1 MAADKGKGGAV
12 NYDDMKAKLKEF
24 LSGYHKV
31 NDRGQKEFVYARQ
44 ITDISHREQV
54 IVLKA
59 FRGPQ
64 FLVHLLSR
72 SDLNGPT

>member
-1 MAADKGKGGAV
+1 MAEKGKGGAV

-24 LSGYHKV
+24 LAGYHKV

-54 IVLKA
+54 CS
-59 FRGPQ
+59 
-64 FLVHLLSR
+64 LLLTVCSTFDINR
-72 SDLNGPT
+72 QWAQI

>member
-1 MAADKGKGGAV
+1 MAADKGKVGAV

-54 IVLKA
+54 TVEGLL
-59 FRGPQ
+59 GPQ
-64 FLVHLLSR
+64 ILAIYIRCYFAFEE
-72 SDLNGPT
+72 

>member
-24 LSGYHKV
+24 LAGYHKV

-44 ITDISHREQV
+44 ITEISHREQV
-54 IVLKA
+54 TIKDGLWHS
-59 FRGPQ
+59 
-64 FLVHLLSR
+64 LHSLLGLIS
-72 SDLNGPT
+72 

>member
-44 ITDISHREQV
+44 ITEISHREQV
-54 IVLKA
+54 TI
-59 FRGPQ
+59 
-64 FLVHLLSR
+64 
-72 SDLNGPT
+72 